1 MKGPCNL
8 DQSSASQSVCGWQE
22 VQSCNGRGGVGG
34 CDLVIRS
41 VLSVIHLV
49 ELRRLL
55 PLITQ
60 ALPDGHVCCCFL
72 FPGSTG
78 SLLWTIWIRKGFK
91 VNWDAC
97 EFCSRLVDHSALIML
112 VVGMLVSCLI
122 GLWNGTTRGWNCL
135 LYFSSTLLQLNN
147 WCSVSYVSFSV
158 QVSFL
163 DDDDVLMLAAL
174 YHHYGVLFRRCWTQ
188 SLINVNVFID
198 IPLVIERKRTAK
210 WLASYKSNAVRNH
223 ESILSYFLP
232 CLVFQY

>member
-1 MKGPCNL
+1 MDVVEWVGVTWWSDLCS
-8 DQSSASQSVCGWQE
+8 QSSISLSWGVYFLLSRKLCLMDTFAAVFYSPAPLAHYCGPSE
-22 VQSCNGRGGVGG
+22 FGRGSK
-34 CDLVIRS
+34 LT
-41 VLSVIHLV
+41 
-49 ELRRLL
+49 E
-55 PLITQ
+55 
-60 ALPDGHVCCCFL
+60 
-72 FPGSTG
+72 
-78 SLLWTIWIRKGFK
+78 
-91 VNWDAC
+91 DAC

-112 VVGMLVSCLI
+112 VVGMLVSCGI